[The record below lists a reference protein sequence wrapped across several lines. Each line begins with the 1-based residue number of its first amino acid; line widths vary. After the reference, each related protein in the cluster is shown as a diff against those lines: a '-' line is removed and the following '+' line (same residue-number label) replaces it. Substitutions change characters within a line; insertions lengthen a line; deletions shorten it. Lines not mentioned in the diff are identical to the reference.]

1 FSPNAVDDR
10 ESVIDIC
17 AGRGTKFWVDYE
29 LTGEDEAY
37 NAVGDEHSTT
47 FTLQK
52 LVPVW
57 SVSQD
62 QTSEAR
68 STPLSQRVP
77 VGDASLDITLDGDGD
92 FTGLGDGDQPECITN
107 EAGQCTVTYVSQ
119 EPGTTTVTASYE
131 GSDADG
137 NTRTV
142 QDQAIKYWTD
152 LEIVKTADPSSVVFG
167 VGDQVVTYSLAISN
181 PSDVPVTLTTL
192 TDVFDPDGS
201 RESTVD
207 LTDDLE
213 AALPSLSLE
222 SGAEV
227 VVTFDYTVTSAD
239 AAAGEIDN
247 TATVEGE
254 DEGGR
259 DLRASDDATVTVTTP
274 PPPPSPGEP
283 GIGVTKTADP
293 LLVELPAGED
303 ATGVVT
309 YTYTV
314 VNTGEVTLNDVTLTD
329 DVLGDL
335 TDELREE
342 IGGSSLAVDG
352 TVTFTFDQ
360 TVGVDDIGTLTNVA
374 EATGTGG
381 GDTAT
386 ATDDATVEIVQV
398 AGEVLEP
405 GIEVVK
411 EALVPVDDDGLQTVT
426 VEEDGTA
433 EVRYRYTI
441 TNTGNTTLEDLT
453 LVDDVI
459 GDLSGELEGV
469 SLEPDGSTEVEV
481 DYTTTRAQLDEG
493 SVTNIATVTG
503 TSPEGATVDD
513 DDEVTVDLVEVLDT
527 SITSPQEDDDATMPD
542 TGAATTLLAVLAL
555 AMAALGSLLL
565 MAGRRRRTSME

>member
-1 FSPNAVDDR
+1 
-10 ESVIDIC
+10 
-17 AGRGTKFWVDYE
+17 
-29 LTGEDEAY
+29 
-37 NAVGDEHSTT
+37 
-47 FTLQK
+47 
-52 LVPVW
+52 
-57 SVSQD
+57 
-62 QTSEAR
+62 
-68 STPLSQRVP
+68 
-77 VGDASLDITLDGDGD
+77 
-92 FTGLGDGDQPECITN
+92 
-107 EAGQCTVTYVSQ
+107 
-119 EPGTTTVTASYE
+119 
-131 GSDADG
+131 
-137 NTRTV
+137 
-142 QDQAIKYWTD
+142 
-152 LEIVKTADPSSVVFG
+152 
-167 VGDQVVTYSLAISN
+167 
-181 PSDVPVTLTTL
+181 
-192 TDVFDPDGS
+192 
-201 RESTVD
+201 
-207 LTDDLE
+207 
-213 AALPSLSLE
+213 
-222 SGAEV
+222 
-227 VVTFDYTVTSAD
+227 
-239 AAAGEIDN
+239 
-247 TATVEGE
+247 
-254 DEGGR
+254 
-259 DLRASDDATVTVTTP
+259 
-274 PPPPSPGEP
+274 
-283 GIGVTKTADP
+283 
-293 LLVELPAGED
+293 
-303 ATGVVT
+303 
-309 YTYTV
+309 
-314 VNTGEVTLNDVTLTD
+314 
-329 DVLGDL
+329 
-335 TDELREE
+335 
-342 IGGSSLAVDG
+342 
-352 TVTFTFDQ
+352 DQ

-411 EALVPVDDDGLQTVT
+411 EALVPVDDDSLQTVT